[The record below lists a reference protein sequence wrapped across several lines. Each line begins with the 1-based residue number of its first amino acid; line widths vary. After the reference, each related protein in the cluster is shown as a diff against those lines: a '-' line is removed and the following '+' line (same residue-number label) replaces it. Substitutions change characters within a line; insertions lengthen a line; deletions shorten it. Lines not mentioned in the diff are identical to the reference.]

1 MNILF
6 IGDIVGAPGR
16 RAVEELLPRTVDR
29 YCIDLVVANGENAS
43 GGLGI
48 TPQVADFLL
57 NQGVDVLTSGNHI
70 WKHKEI
76 LPYLED
82 TDRLLRPANYPP
94 ETTPGRGL
102 AVVETAAGEPVAI
115 INLEGRVF
123 MSAIEC
129 PFRTV
134 DRLLESLSPEVKVIL
149 VDMHAEATSEK
160 QAMGWHLDG
169 RVSAVVG
176 THTHVQT
183 ADERILPGGT
193 GYISDA
199 GMTGPVD
206 SVIGMKRE
214 IILERFLTQRP
225 QPFRVATQNMQLQG
239 VVLKIDAP
247 GPLPGSPPGATAVEI
262 GLKVVSGRPPRLI
275 FLSFPSS
282 CLEKFP

>member
-16 RAVEELLPRTVDR
+16 RAVEELLPRAVDH
-29 YCIDLVVANGENAS
+29 YFIDLVVANGENAS

-48 TPQVADFLL
+48 TPQVADQLL

-94 ETTPGRGL
+94 ETPGRGL
-102 AVVETAAGEPVAI
+102 AMVETAAGEPAVV

-123 MSAIEC
+123 MNTLEC
-129 PFRTV
+129 PFRAV
-134 DRLLESLSPEVKVIL
+134 DRLLETLAPEVKVIL

-183 ADERILPGGT
+183 ADERILPGGA
-193 GYISDA
+193 GYITDA

-225 QPFRVATQNMQLQG
+225 QPFKVATQNMQLQG
-239 VVLKIDAP
+239 VVLKIEA
-247 GPLPGSPPGATAVEI
+247 GGRCREVIRVMMPLKS
-262 GLKVVSGRPPRLI
+262 
-275 FLSFPSS
+275 
-282 CLEKFP
+282 

>member
-1 MNILF
+1 MDILF
-6 IGDIVGAPGR
+6 IADIVGAPGR
-16 RAVEELLPRTVDR
+16 RVVEELLPKAVDH
-29 YCIDLVVANGENAS
+29 YYIDLVVANGENAS
-43 GGLGI
+43 GGIGI
-48 TPQVADFLL
+48 TPQVADQLL
-57 NQGVDVLTSGNHI
+57 GQGVDVLTSGNHI

-76 LPYLED
+76 LPYLDD

-94 ETTPGRGL
+94 ETPGQGL
-102 AVVETAAGEPVAI
+102 TIVETAAGESAAI
-115 INLEGRVF
+115 ICLEGRVF
-123 MSAIEC
+123 MSALEC

-134 DRLLESLSPEVKVIL
+134 NQLLETIPPKVKVIL

-225 QPFRVATQNMQLQG
+225 QPFRVATQNLQLQG
-239 VVLKIDAP
+239 VVLKIDAQ
-247 GPLPGSPPGATAVEI
+247 GHCREVRRVQLPLKT
-262 GLKVVSGRPPRLI
+262 
-275 FLSFPSS
+275 
-282 CLEKFP
+282 

>member
-1 MNILF
+1 
-6 IGDIVGAPGR
+6 V
-16 RAVEELLPRTVDR
+16 VDR
-29 YCIDLVVANGENAS
+29 QFIDLVVANGENAS

-48 TPQVADFLL
+48 TPQVADQLL
-57 NQGVDVLTSGNHI
+57 AQGIDVLTSGNHI

-76 LPYLED
+76 IPYLES
-82 TDRLLRPANYPP
+82 TDRLIRPANYPP
-94 ETTPGRGL
+94 ETPGRGY
-102 AVVETAAGEPVAI
+102 AIVETAAGEAAAV

-123 MSAIEC
+123 MNPLEC

-134 DRLLESLSPEVKVIL
+134 DRVLEAIPKEVKVVL

-169 RVSAVVG
+169 RVSAVLG

-183 ADERILPGGT
+183 ADERILPAGS

-214 IILERFLTQRP
+214 IILERFLSQRP
-225 QPFRVATQNMQLQG
+225 QPFKVATQNIQLQG
-239 VVLKIDAP
+239 VIVKID
-247 GPLPGSPPGATAVEI
+247 PL
-262 GLKVVSGRPPRLI
+262 GR
-275 FLSFPSS
+275 
-282 CLEKFP
+282 CLEISRVHLPLKA

>member
-16 RAVEELLPRTVDR
+16 RTVEELLPRAVDH

-43 GGLGI
+43 GGIGI
-48 TPQVADFLL
+48 TPPVADQFLS
-57 NQGVDVLTSGNHI
+57 QGVDVLTSGNHV

-94 ETTPGRGL
+94 DTPGRGL
-102 AVVETAAGEPVAI
+102 VTVETAAGEPVTV

-123 MSAIEC
+123 MSALEC

-134 DRLLESLSPEVKVIL
+134 DRLLETLPPEVKVIL

-225 QPFRVATQNMQLQG
+225 QPFKVATHNLQLQG
-239 VVLKIDAP
+239 VVLKIDP
-247 GPLPGSPPGATAVEI
+247 QGRCREIIRVRLPIKA
-262 GLKVVSGRPPRLI
+262 
-275 FLSFPSS
+275 
-282 CLEKFP
+282 

>member
-16 RAVEELLPRTVDR
+16 RTLTELLPRAVDH

-43 GGLGI
+43 GGIGI
-48 TPQVADFLL
+48 TPQVADQFLS
-57 NQGVDVLTSGNHI
+57 QGVDLLTSGNHI

-76 LPYLED
+76 LPYLDD

-94 ETTPGRGL
+94 ETPGRGL
-102 AVVETAAGEPVAI
+102 AMVETAGGEPAAI

-123 MSAIEC
+123 MNSLEC
-129 PFRTV
+129 PFRTA
-134 DRLLESLSPEVKVIL
+134 DRLLETLPPEVKVIL
-149 VDMHAEATSEK
+149 VDLHAEATSEK
-160 QAMGWHLDG
+160 QALGWYLDG

-193 GYISDA
+193 GYITDV

-206 SVIGMKRE
+206 SVIGMNRE
-214 IILERFLTQRP
+214 IIQERFLTQRP
-225 QPFRVATQNMQLQG
+225 HPFKVATQNLQLQG
-239 VVLKIDAP
+239 VVLKIDP
-247 GPLPGSPPGATAVEI
+247 TGRCREIHRVIMPLKSA
-262 GLKVVSGRPPRLI
+262 
-275 FLSFPSS
+275 
-282 CLEKFP
+282 

>member
-16 RAVEELLPRTVDR
+16 RAVEELLPRAVDR
-29 YCIDLVVANGENAS
+29 YFIDLVVANGENAS
-43 GGLGI
+43 GGIGI

-102 AVVETAAGEPVAI
+102 AMVETAAGEPVAI

-123 MSAIEC
+123 MNAIEC

-134 DRLLESLSPEVKVIL
+134 DRLLESLC
-149 VDMHAEATSEK
+149 
-160 QAMGWHLDG
+160 
-169 RVSAVVG
+169 
-176 THTHVQT
+176 
-183 ADERILPGGT
+183 PGGEGHPGGHARRGHQRET
-193 GYISDA
+193 GH
-199 GMTGPVD
+199 G
-206 SVIGMKRE
+206 
-214 IILERFLTQRP
+214 L
-225 QPFRVATQNMQLQG
+225 
-239 VVLKIDAP
+239 AP
-247 GPLPGSPPGATAVEI
+247 GRPGERGGGHPHP
-262 GLKVVSGRPPRLI
+262 RPDRG
-275 FLSFPSS
+275 
-282 CLEKFP
+282 

>member
-16 RAVEELLPRTVDR
+16 RVVEELLPRAVDQYR
-29 YCIDLVVANGENAS
+29 IDLVVANGENAS
-43 GGLGI
+43 GGIGI
-48 TPQVADFLL
+48 TPQVADQFLA
-57 NQGVDVLTSGNHI
+57 QGVDVLTSGNHI

-94 ETTPGRGL
+94 ETPGRGL
-102 AVVETAAGEPVAI
+102 ARVETAAGEPVAI

-123 MSAIEC
+123 MNAIEC

-134 DRLLESLSPEVKVIL
+134 DRLLEGLPPEVKIIM
-149 VDMHAEATSEK
+149 VDIHAEATSEK

-225 QPFRVATQNMQLQG
+225 HPFKVATQNLQLQG
-239 VVLKIDAP
+239 VVLTIDSRGRCGKVQRVQMA
-247 GPLPGSPPGATAVEI
+247 
-262 GLKVVSGRPPRLI
+262 LKSA
-275 FLSFPSS
+275 
-282 CLEKFP
+282 

>member
-16 RAVEELLPRTVDR
+16 RVVEELLPRAVDLYR
-29 YCIDLVVANGENAS
+29 IDLVVANGENAS
-43 GGLGI
+43 GGIGI
-48 TPQVADFLL
+48 TPQVADQFL

-76 LPYLED
+76 LPYLQD

-94 ETTPGRGL
+94 ETPGQGL
-102 AVVETAAGEPVAI
+102 TTVETAAGEPVAI

-123 MSAIEC
+123 MNAIEC
-129 PFRTV
+129 PFRTA
-134 DRLLESLSPEVKVIL
+134 DRLLETLPPRVRVIL

-193 GYISDA
+193 GYISDI

-225 QPFRVATQNMQLQG
+225 QPFKVATQNLQLQG
-239 VVLKIDAP
+239 VVLNIDP
-247 GPLPGSPPGATAVEI
+247 QGRCREVLRVQMS
-262 GLKVVSGRPPRLI
+262 LKAG
-275 FLSFPSS
+275 
-282 CLEKFP
+282 